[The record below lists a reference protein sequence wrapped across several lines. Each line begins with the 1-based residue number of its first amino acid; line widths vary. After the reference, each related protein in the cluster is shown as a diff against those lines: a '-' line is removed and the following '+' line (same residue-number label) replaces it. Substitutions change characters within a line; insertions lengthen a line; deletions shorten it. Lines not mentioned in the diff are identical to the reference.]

1 MCIRDR
7 CRPWE
12 KGTNERFNGALA
24 EDVLKRE
31 IVSTLRGAE
40 VFPEQ
45 WRGEYNTIRPHS
57 AHGHCPPAPKALRPN
72 RIGLNLSAPA
82 GPSAPQE
89 DLKTRGCSCLQLQGQ
104 VTPSEVDRITMRRP
118 RSYYAITVFSP
129 MLVLLTA
136 AGMAASAEGQ
146 QRAVPPGTI
155 RGLAFDSTRMAPLA
169 GAQVSLAG
177 GAGRLVA
184 DQKGEFTFEDVPP
197 GEYPLVVSHP
207 RLDSLGLTPILR
219 VVTVRP
225 DRGERVE
232 FATPSIDSFRALYCG
247 DGARSG
253 ALGGRDGLLVGGV
266 VDRLTG
272 VPFGQ
277 AKVLAEWSAADGT
290 TLSSISVTDAGGAF
304 ALCDVPR
311 SEPIRVSVELF
322 NETHLRE
329 TINLR
334 GSGIL
339 LQDLELRLT
348 EAARVLGRLTDRESG
363 QSIDGAV
370 VRLKGTEF
378 QTLTSATGR
387 FLFPEVP
394 PGEYVLETEHV
405 GYGTQTRSINVGAR
419 TVDIDAELSQV
430 AIELEGLTVTV
441 RARPPV
447 LNQVGYYERRE
458 RLSGVARF
466 YEQEELVSRSQ
477 VSLATA
483 LAQTLG
489 VRVVTQ
495 DGVSRMMST
504 RGRKG
509 IEQRPCYLRLI
520 VDGVLMSRD
529 DPALDAL
536 WNLES
541 FLPNQVAAVEIY
553 PSDNSLP
560 QKYRSMGNMTQC
572 GAVVI
577 WSGKTEPAGSGK
589 R

>member
-1 MCIRDR
+1 
-7 CRPWE
+7 
-12 KGTNERFNGALA
+12 
-24 EDVLKRE
+24 
-31 IVSTLRGAE
+31 
-40 VFPEQ
+40 
-45 WRGEYNTIRPHS
+45 
-57 AHGHCPPAPKALRPN
+57 
-72 RIGLNLSAPA
+72 
-82 GPSAPQE
+82 
-89 DLKTRGCSCLQLQGQ
+89 
-104 VTPSEVDRITMRRP
+104 
-118 RSYYAITVFSP
+118 
-129 MLVLLTA
+129 
-136 AGMAASAEGQ
+136 
-146 QRAVPPGTI
+146 
-155 RGLAFDSTRMAPLA
+155 
-169 GAQVSLAG
+169 
-177 GAGRLVA
+177 
-184 DQKGEFTFEDVPP
+184 
-197 GEYPLVVSHP
+197 
-207 RLDSLGLTPILR
+207 
-219 VVTVRP
+219 
-225 DRGERVE
+225 
-232 FATPSIDSFRALYCG
+232 
-247 DGARSG
+247 
-253 ALGGRDGLLVGGV
+253 
-266 VDRLTG
+266 
-272 VPFGQ
+272 
-277 AKVLAEWSAADGT
+277 
-290 TLSSISVTDAGGAF
+290 
-304 ALCDVPR
+304 
-311 SEPIRVSVELF
+311 
-322 NETHLRE
+322 
-329 TINLR
+329 
-334 GSGIL
+334 
-339 LQDLELRLT
+339 
-348 EAARVLGRLTDRESG
+348 
-363 QSIDGAV
+363 

-378 QTLTSATGR
+378 ETLTSATGR

-405 GYGTQTRSINVGAR
+405 GYGTQTRPINVGAR

-577 WSGKTEPAGSGK
+577 WSGMTEPSGPG
-589 R
+589 RR